1 MLHHAFLAVLA
12 EIPALVRDEISLR
25 CSDTD
30 TPQAL
35 LTCTDT
41 NPAGLQAISAGG
53 TQHTCSRTMRVGDG
67 LATSDGAARVSV
79 FQPNVWLQHML
90 DVRNQQFH
98 GRSHSD

>member
-53 TQHTCSRTMRVGDG
+53 TQHTWFADISC
-67 LATSDGAARVSV
+67 AAQSSKCTVKAFTENGKTQV
-79 FQPNVWLQHML
+79 A
-90 DVRNQQFH
+90 
-98 GRSHSD
+98 RS